1 VNTAAASGLPRRK
14 VPPFAWDTLS
24 PAPDFTGL
32 GDHRTTGRRSM
43 PLWNNYLCP
52 QTLSQA
58 ISALAADP
66 AGSRLV
72 AGGTDLL
79 LDLQQKRLPAVNT
92 LIDVTHIPELGVIE
106 IRQDRLFIGAA
117 VPLNHLVASRL
128 VLEHT
133 QALHEACSLVGGP
146 QVRNQATLGGNV
158 AHALPAA
165 DGTIA
170 LLALAAQAEIADMQG
185 THCLDLID
193 LFVGPGRSV
202 LAEQPQLITGFYLP
216 LASSQTAS
224 AFRRIMR
231 PQGVA
236 LPILNM
242 AVWLH
247 RQDNAISEIRLT
259 VGPGGPVPTRL
270 PQTEVILHGQA
281 PTQALLLQA
290 TDSLLSEAHFRTS
303 PHRASFAYRQHLAGV
318 LLEQTLLAAWE
329 RTYPPAAQAN
339 SE

>member
-1 VNTAAASGLPRRK
+1 MNTAAASGLPRRK
-14 VPPFAWDTLS
+14 VPPFVWEMPGRSLNGEL
-24 PAPDFTGL
+24 P

-43 PLWNNYLCP
+43 PLWNDYLCP

-58 ISALAADP
+58 LSALAADP
-66 AGSRLV
+66 VGSRLV

-79 LDLQQKRLPAVNT
+79 LDLQQKRLPPVNT
-92 LIDVTHIPELGVIE
+92 LIDVTQIPELSVIE
-106 IRQDRLFIGAA
+106 LRQDRLFIGAA
-117 VPLNHLVASRL
+117 VPLNRLVASPL
-128 VLEHT
+128 VQEHA
-133 QALHEACSLVGGP
+133 QALYEACCLVGGP

-170 LLALAAQAEIADMQG
+170 LLALAAQAEIAEQDG
-185 THCLDLID
+185 TRCLDLIE
-193 LFVGPGRSV
+193 LFVGPGRSI
-202 LAEQPQLITGFYLP
+202 LAQQPKLITGFYL
-216 LASSQTAS
+216 LLTSLQTAS

-242 AVWLH
+242 AVWLR

-270 PQTEVILHGQA
+270 PQTEVILRGQV
-281 PTQALLLQA
+281 PTQALLRQA
-290 TDSLLSEAHFRTS
+290 TNFLLSEAHFRTS
-303 PHRASFAYRQHLAGV
+303 PHRASASFRQHLAGV
-318 LLEQTLLAAWE
+318 LLEQTILAAWD
-329 RTYPPAAQAN
+329 RTFPPNAGTN
-339 SE
+339 TG